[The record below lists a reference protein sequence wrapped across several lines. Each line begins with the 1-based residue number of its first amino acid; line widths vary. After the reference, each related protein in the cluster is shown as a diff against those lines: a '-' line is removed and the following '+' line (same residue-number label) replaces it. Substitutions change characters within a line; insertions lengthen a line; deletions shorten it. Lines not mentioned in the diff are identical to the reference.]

1 MTLTLCTAPN
11 GPNSCHR
18 TLSSVSG
25 ARLYTK
31 MHQPVAF
38 RAVVE
43 VLLLDAA
50 AAAAAAAVAAAVVSV
65 VGSRVLGSSPASNGE
80 YLSK

>member
-11 GPNSCHR
+11 GPKSCHR

-31 MHQPVAF
+31 MHQPVALS
-38 RAVVE
+38 AVV
-43 VLLLDAA
+43 VAALLDAA
-50 AAAAAAAVAAAVVSV
+50 AAAAAAAVAAVVSV
-65 VGSRVLGSSPASNGE
+65 VGRIVLGSRPVSSGE
-80 YLSK
+80 YLIR